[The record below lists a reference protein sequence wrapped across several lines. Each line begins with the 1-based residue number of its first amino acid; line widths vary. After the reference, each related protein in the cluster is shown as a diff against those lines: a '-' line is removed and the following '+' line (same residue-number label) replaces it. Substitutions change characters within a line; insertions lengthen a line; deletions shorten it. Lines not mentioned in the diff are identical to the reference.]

1 MGAAGIGGDRVTD
14 RNHVVKDAGGLVGDF
29 QRVAHEPGFLAGG
42 RGVLVR
48 HLAALVGG
56 DGELVEGGLAVGPE
70 AVSERRIER
79 ENGGVDVE
87 LDRVVFAF
95 ETIGR
100 LEAFRGNGRRG
111 FGAGSFNHC
120 VGCGG
125 VGRLRCAG
133 GEHQRGEGNRGEKA
147 DHGAGTF

>member
-1 MGAAGIGGDRVTD
+1 MGAAGIGGDRVAD

-70 AVSERRIER
+70 AVGERRIER

-95 ETIGR
+95 ETVGG
-100 LEAFRGNGRRG
+100 LEAFRRGGGRG
-111 FGAGSFNHC
+111 FGAGGFGHR
-120 VGCGG
+120 VYGG
-125 VGRLRCAG
+125 GFGRLRRAG
-133 GEHQRGEGNRGEKA
+133 GKQQRGEGNRGEKA